1 MRGVNAKVSVPV
13 DLSEPALLPTS
24 LVEWQITEF
33 RSIQLELKFP
43 FPSYKQACRFV
54 ILWGPLPLFFIFFF
68 FVKLLHNISRIND
81 RTFLNEPETLYGN
94 KQNENENV
102 LFIDFKSK
110 YSLANTNVSTITLP
124 LLFPQHRLRR
134 GN

>member
-33 RSIQLELKFP
+33 RSIQLELKVP
-43 FPSYKQACRFV
+43 FPSYEQACRFV

-81 RTFLNEPETLYGN
+81 RTFLNEPETLY
-94 KQNENENV
+94 ENV

-124 LLFPQHRLRR
+124 LLFPHHRLRR